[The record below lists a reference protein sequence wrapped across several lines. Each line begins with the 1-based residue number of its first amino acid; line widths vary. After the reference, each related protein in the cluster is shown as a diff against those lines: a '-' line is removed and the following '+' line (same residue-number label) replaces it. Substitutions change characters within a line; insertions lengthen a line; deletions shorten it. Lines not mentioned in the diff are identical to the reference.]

1 VEVLELS
8 QARRTRETVL
18 GEDFQQFSSSLVSPK
33 SRFYSISPAN
43 LTAAPRS
50 APARCLLPIGLIP
63 PVRGPGPAGHLLHLA
78 AISVRSCFTL
88 APPSTPLLVMDVNF
102 LPFGHFPFQPR
113 NLGVTSTTP
122 LHPFAIY
129 APPPFARIHSFSHL
143 AFAVEVCA

>member
-1 VEVLELS
+1 MADVPSRCRVTETHCNCSMGMDVGVVEVLELS

-78 AISVRSCFTL
+78 AISV
-88 APPSTPLLVMDVNF
+88 
-102 LPFGHFPFQPR
+102 
-113 NLGVTSTTP
+113 
-122 LHPFAIY
+122 
-129 APPPFARIHSFSHL
+129 
-143 AFAVEVCA
+143 